1 MPHVPVRQWVLT
13 VPHGLRAK
21 LAFDPAL
28 TTVVFRE
35 FIAAVSSWLRRRAR
49 RLGLRG
55 ELKTGAVTVI
65 QRFNSAVDLSPHFHA
80 LVLDGV
86 YSFPVGRTPVFHPT
100 PAPADEDVA
109 RVVTAVFRRVE
120 RKLADREP
128 SVGQRRFAEGAPL
141 LIAMAEAS
149 ARGVVGT
156 GPRRGCRIIR
166 IRGAPVNVDV
176 FLMGRL
182 CAQVEGYNLQAATR
196 LRRQRPGRTRT
207 DGQVP
212 GPTSDRH
219 RQTIVTRRRPA
230 GAAPQAT
237 VARWHDGV
245 RVPASRIDR
254 GARRDRTSTKGPPRA
269 LQWRAGASLRGPR
282 AIVPCADKAS
292 PEAKAAAP
300 PPEGAEMPGRPGR
313 IPWAPLLWRVFLAD
327 VLQCARCP
335 GRMRIVAAVTS
346 TVEATRIL
354 RSIGLAA
361 EPPAFHAARS
371 PPQAEMPL

>member
-1 MPHVPVRQWVLT
+1 MCDFAARLADRVMPHVPVRQWVLA
-13 VPHGLRAK
+13 VPQGLRAK

-35 FIAAVSSWLRRRAR
+35 FIAAVSSWLRRRGR

-86 YSFPVGRTPVFHPT
+86 YSFPAGRTPVFHPT

-166 IRGAPVNVDV
+166 IPGAPVNVDV

-182 CAQVEGYNLQAATR
+182 CAQV
-196 LRRQRPGRTRT
+196 
-207 DGQVP
+207 P

-219 RQTIVTRRRPA
+219 PQTIATRRRPA
-230 GAAPQAT
+230 GTAPQAT
-237 VARWHDGV
+237 LARGHDGV
-245 RVPASRIDR
+245 RVCL
-254 GARRDRTSTKGPPRA
+254 TN
-269 LQWRAGASLRGPR
+269 
-282 AIVPCADKAS
+282 
-292 PEAKAAAP
+292 
-300 PPEGAEMPGRPGR
+300 
-313 IPWAPLLWRVFLAD
+313 
-327 VLQCARCP
+327 
-335 GRMRIVAAVTS
+335 
-346 TVEATRIL
+346 
-354 RSIGLAA
+354 
-361 EPPAFHAARS
+361 
-371 PPQAEMPL
+371 